1 MKWLLN
7 HRRNGWYW
15 RSTRDT
21 AMTISAFA
29 AYLAASKESEPSYDL
44 EVLMDGKS
52 LKKVHVDPSSLFT
65 SANEVVLRGAEV
77 TSGKHQ
83 IRFRRS
89 GKGALY
95 FNAYLST
102 FTLEEGI
109 PPAGLELKVER
120 KYWKLERSD
129 RTHTVSDQRGR
140 EAIMK
145 EAAYRKVPLAEGAEL
160 SSGDLVLVE
169 LFLESKNDYAQ
180 LAFEDPRPA
189 GMEPVALRSGMTY
202 GEAVANLEIRDD
214 KVVFFLSQLN
224 QGKLKLEYRLRA
236 EIPGQFHALPTRG
249 FAMYAPELKANGAEA
264 RFSIRDA
271 D

>member
-1 MKWLLN
+1 
-7 HRRNGWYW
+7 
-15 RSTRDT
+15 
-21 AMTISAFA
+21 
-29 AYLAASKESEPSYDL
+29 
-44 EVLMDGKS
+44 
-52 LKKVHVDPSSLFT
+52 
-65 SANEVVLRGAEV
+65 
-77 TSGKHQ
+77 
-83 IRFRRS
+83 
-89 GKGALY
+89 
-95 FNAYLST
+95 
-102 FTLEEGI
+102 
-109 PPAGLELKVER
+109 
-120 KYWKLERSD
+120 
-129 RTHTVSDQRGR
+129 
-140 EAIMK
+140 MK